1 MAKTPTRKTTSESL
15 DNNIEGASTPA
26 LGGLH
31 VKLERLGLF
40 NMHNNMSQTQPHQ
53 SSLNG
58 LHVLQIPGT

>member
-1 MAKTPTRKTTSESL
+1 M
-15 DNNIEGASTPA
+15 PA